1 MRICVLASGSKG
13 NVIFVET
20 ANHKILLDMGTNL
33 RYISS
38 HLEVLG
44 VSLSEIDT
52 IIISHIH
59 TDHIG
64 ALENYVKK
72 YHGNLYMTLGM
83 IQELSKDSPIRSYEN
98 LVIFDDDIYLDD
110 IRVNVIK
117 TSHDTKDSRGYV
129 INEGLNSVVYLTD
142 TGYLNQKYFNIL
154 RNRTVYLF
162 ESNHDVE
169 MLINGKYPAWLKDRV
184 VGPYGHLSNK
194 DASIYLA
201 KLVGSETKKIILTHL
216 SHENNTEELALATIK
231 DIFNEYGV
239 EFSNISCARQT
250 EASEV
255 IEI

>member
-1 MRICVLASGSKG
+1 
-13 NVIFVET
+13 
-20 ANHKILLDMGTNL
+20 MGTNL

-72 YHGNLYMTLGM
+72 YHGNVYMTLGM
-83 IQELSKDSPIRSYEN
+83 IQELSEDSPIRSYEN

-142 TGYLNQKYFNIL
+142 T
-154 RNRTVYLF
+154 
-162 ESNHDVE
+162 
-169 MLINGKYPAWLKDRV
+169 
-184 VGPYGHLSNK
+184 
-194 DASIYLA
+194 
-201 KLVGSETKKIILTHL
+201 
-216 SHENNTEELALATIK
+216 
-231 DIFNEYGV
+231 
-239 EFSNISCARQT
+239 
-250 EASEV
+250 
-255 IEI
+255 

>member
-1 MRICVLASGSKG
+1 MRVCVLASGSKG
-13 NVIFVET
+13 NVSFVET

-38 HLEVLG
+38 HLEALG
-44 VSLSEIDT
+44 VSLSDIDT

-64 ALENYVKK
+64 ALENYIKK
-72 YHGNLYMTLGM
+72 YHGNVYMTPGM
-83 IQELSKDSPIRSYEN
+83 IQELSEDSPIRSYEN

-142 TGYLNQKYFNIL
+142 TGYLKQKYFNIL

-162 ESNHDVE
+162 ESNHDVDK
-169 MLINGKYPAWLKDRV
+169 LRHGKYPYHLQQRILSDE
-184 VGPYGHLSNK
+184 GHLSNK
-194 DASIYLA
+194 DSAYYLSNFIGD
-201 KLVGSETKKIILTHL
+201 KTTNVILAHL
-216 SHENNTEELALATIK
+216 SEENNTEEMAYETLIK
-231 DIFNEYGV
+231 DLKKHNKTVNKIE
-239 EFSNISCARQT
+239 IARQNEIT
-250 EASEV
+250 EL